1 MKSTENSSSEKNKV
15 MGTPQLGN
23 PLHWKNSSNVLCNYM
38 KKQEYLDLIL
48 KNSAIIPRYVDENL
62 DYLNLNNIRKIC
74 FPMTCF
80 CDIPFSRVA
89 THMSHYG
96 EYGIALDKNAVLKK
110 YRVQPIHYIN
120 GNSPLVD
127 DFREAF
133 QISMQ
138 EELNQE
144 TQVLSSYL
152 CSTLMYMKPIWGLEP
167 DQNGDRREYVYQDEC
182 EWRYIPSDHFPPE
195 LPLILR
201 QSETTEKGKNT
212 YSEVLKRHRE
222 CWLKFDWSELRYL
235 IVPDEASAKHTISVI
250 KTLENMEE
258 SEKELLISKIEI
270 SRRFSDNM

>member
-23 PLHWKNSSNVLCNYM
+23 PLHWKNSSNVLCNNM

-89 THMSHYG
+89 THMRYYG
-96 EYGIALDKNAVLKK
+96 EYGIALDKNAVMKK

-133 QISMQ
+133 QISIQ
-138 EELNQE
+138 EKFNQE

-222 CWLKFDWSELRYL
+222 CWLQFDWSELRYL